1 MSSASTM
8 FEVGAEVLGY
18 VGLVASWRRLA
29 PNQSTKGVNYA
40 LLTIHQCA
48 DTDDGAHTPAASV
61 TINSRA
67 GLLALRAA
75 IDEALK
81 QPTTPTG
88 GEQR

>member
-1 MSSASTM
+1 MNTSASTM
-8 FEVGAEVLGY
+8 FEIGAVALGY

-29 PNQSTKGVNYA
+29 PNQSTRGVSYT

-48 DTDDGAHTPAASV
+48 DTDEGVHTPAASV
-61 TINSRA
+61 SINSRE

-81 QPTTPTG
+81 VPAPTT
-88 GEQR
+88 GEG